1 MLQIAKILKSNGVE
15 GGLLVSAPEFDLETI
30 KGPVLIEFDGLPVPF
45 FMEECTPRGVNK
57 YIIRLTD
64 VCSLKD
70 AEEMVGRDIYIE
82 SDGDD
87 SAEDGVDFIGWK
99 VYDRGE
105 LLGEV
110 CDTEPIHGNFCL
122 YVSRGD
128 EEIMI
133 PLHENFIESV
143 DSDSSSLFLDL
154 PEGLY

>member
-1 MLQIAKILKSNGVE
+1 
-15 GGLLVSAPEFDLETI
+15 
-30 KGPVLIEFDGLPVPF
+30 
-45 FMEECTPRGVNK
+45 MEECTPRGVNK
-57 YIIRLTD
+57 FIIRLTD

-70 AEEMVGRDIYIE
+70 AEEIVGRDIYIE

-87 SAEDGVDFIGWK
+87 SAEDEADFMGWK

-110 CDTEPIHGNFCL
+110 CDTEPIPGNFCL

-128 EEIMI
+128 DEIMI